1 MENEL
6 MHHIQCKKGDVG
18 RYVLLAGDPGRC
30 GKIAE
35 YLENPEFIVSN
46 REYTTY
52 TGYLEGEKVT
62 VTSTGI
68 GGPSAAIALEELKMI
83 GADTFIRIG
92 TSGGMQ
98 LDINPGDLVIATGA
112 VRKEG
117 TGREYLPIEFPAV
130 SDFELTSALALAAKN
145 LDFSHHIGV
154 VECKDSY
161 YGEWEPERMPVGYE
175 LINKWDAWVK
185 GGALTSEM
193 ESATLFIVGSVLRA
207 RVGSVLLVASNP
219 ERIKQ
224 GIPTEKYRDT
234 TNAIKTAVEAMRL
247 IIKSDKNK

>member
-1 MENEL
+1 MSEKL
-6 MHHIQCKKGDVG
+6 MRHINCKKGDVG

-30 GKIAE
+30 KKIAE
-35 YLENPEFIVSN
+35 YFENPEFIVSN

-52 TGYLEGEKVT
+52 TGYLEGEKIT

-68 GGPSAAIALEELKMI
+68 GGPSAAIAMEELKMI

-98 LDINPGDLVIATGA
+98 LEINPGDLVIATGA
-112 VRKEG
+112 IRKEG

-130 SDFELTSALALAAKN
+130 ATYDITAALVNAVEKLN
-145 LDFSHHIGV
+145 INHHVGV

-161 YGEWEPERMPVGYE
+161 YGEWEPERMPVSYE
-175 LINKWDAWVK
+175 LENKWNAWVK
-185 GGALTSEM
+185 GGALSTEM
-193 ESATLFIVGSVLRA
+193 ESAALFIVGSVLKA

-219 ERIKQ
+219 ERIKA
-224 GIPTEKYRDT
+224 GIPTEKNKDT
-234 TNAIKTAVEAMRL
+234 TNAIKTAIEAMRT
-247 IIKSDKNK
+247 IILKDKK